1 MLEKVLQMMG
11 QWSNT
16 MEDMNEIMPELMGGD
31 EPL

>member
-16 MEDMNEIMPELMGGD
+16 MEDMNEIMHELMGGR
-31 EPL
+31 